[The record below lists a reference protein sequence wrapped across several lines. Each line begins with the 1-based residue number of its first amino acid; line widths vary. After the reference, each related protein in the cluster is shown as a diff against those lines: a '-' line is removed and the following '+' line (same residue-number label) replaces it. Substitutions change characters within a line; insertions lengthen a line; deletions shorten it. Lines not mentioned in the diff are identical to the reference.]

1 MDSGWRSARLETTYQ
16 AARSVLDGQ
25 RSVVADIDAKA
36 MYTVRVDVVI
46 AGVVIAAIRIGGPGV
61 FREQFLAGGLT
72 LLLLSMALGVLTYT
86 ESGLFLGPNRSHIHR
101 LVYDD
106 GENGSWE
113 QDLCIRMGD
122 WIDENQADLLMSG
135 RLLLFA
141 QLALL
146 GGVAFLV
153 GGVAL

>member
-1 MDSGWRSARLETTYQ
+1 MASGWRSARLETTYQ
-16 AARSVLDGQ
+16 EARSVLDGQ
-25 RSVVADIDAKA
+25 RSVIADIDAKA

-46 AGVVIAAIRIGGPGV
+46 AGVVVAAIRIAGPGM

-86 ESGLFLGPNRSHIHR
+86 ESGLFLGPNRSHIR
-101 LVYDD
+101 QLVYDD
-106 GENGSWE
+106 SENGTWE

-122 WIDENQADLLMSG
+122 WIDENQSDLLKNG
-135 RLLLFA
+135 RLLLSA

-146 GGVAFLV
+146 AGVTLIV